1 MDTYMPKLEEMHHKW
16 VVMDAEDKVLGHVA
30 VEAAR
35 VLRGKHRADYTPHAE
50 NGDFVIIVNA
60 AKARVTGKKRSEK
73 MYYAYSGFVG
83 GMKDTTYEKM
93 LAKHPT
99 RPMELAVKGMLPH
112 SPLGRALLRHLRV
125 YPGAEHDHASQQPV
139 PYPID

>member
-60 AKARVTGKKRSEK
+60 AKARVTGKKRTEK

>member
-1 MDTYMPKLEEMHHKW
+1 VKTYVPKRDEMKHKW
-16 VVMDAEDKVLGHVA
+16 VIIDAEDKVLGHVA

-60 AKARVTGKKRSEK
+60 AKARMSGKKRTDK
-73 MYYAYSGFVG
+73 KYYDYSGFMG
-83 GMKDTTYEKM
+83 GMKETTYERM

-125 YPGAEHDHASQQPV
+125 YAGSEHDQVSQKPV
-139 PYPID
+139 PHPIP

>member
-1 MDTYMPKLEEMHHKW
+1 MKTYIPKRDEMKHKW
-16 VVMDAEDKVLGHVA
+16 VVIDAQDQVLGHVA

-35 VLRGKHRADYTPHAE
+35 VLRGKHRPDYTPHAE

-60 AKARVTGKKRSEK
+60 AKARVTGKKRTDK
-73 MYYAYSGFVG
+73 KYYDYSGFMG
-83 GMKDTTYEKM
+83 GMKETTYEKM

-125 YPGAEHDHASQQPV
+125 YAGPEHDHASQQPV
-139 PYPID
+139 PHPIP

>member
-1 MDTYMPKLEEMHHKW
+1 MAERTHQW
-16 VVMDAEDKVLGHVA
+16 VVIDAENKVLGKVA

-35 VLRGKHRADYTPHAE
+35 VLRGKHKAAYTPHLE
-50 NGDFVIIVNA
+50 NGDYVIIINA
-60 AKARVTGKKRSEK
+60 AKARVTGKKLTDK
-73 MYYAYSGFVG
+73 MYYDYSGFMG
-83 GMKDTTYEKM
+83 GMKETTYGKM

-125 YPGAEHDHASQQPV
+125 YPGAEHPHASQMPV
-139 PYPID
+139 TRSVD

>member
-1 MDTYMPKLEEMHHKW
+1 MDTYFPKLEEMHHTW
-16 VVMDAEDKVLGHVA
+16 VVMDAEDRVLGHVA

-35 VLRGKHRADYTPHAE
+35 VLRGKHRPDYTPHAE

-60 AKARVTGKKRSEK
+60 AKARVTGKKRTDK
-73 MYYAYSGFVG
+73 MYYNYSGFMG
-83 GMKDTTYEKM
+83 GMKETNYEKM

>member
-1 MDTYMPKLEEMHHKW
+1 MHHKW
-16 VVMDAEDKVLGHVA
+16 VIMDAQDKVLGHVA

-35 VLRGKHRADYTPHAE
+35 VLRGKHRPDYTPHAE

-60 AKARVTGKKRSEK
+60 AKARVTGKKRTDK
-73 MYYAYSGFVG
+73 KYYDYSGFMG
-83 GMKDTTYEKM
+83 GMKETTYEKM

-125 YPGAEHDHASQQPV
+125 YPGAEHDHASQKPV

>member
-1 MDTYMPKLEEMHHKW
+1 MDERTHQW
-16 VVMDAEDKVLGHVA
+16 VVIDAEDKVLGKVA

-35 VLRGKHRADYTPHAE
+35 VLRGKHKAAYTPHLE
-50 NGDFVIIVNA
+50 NGDFVIIINA
-60 AKARVTGKKRSEK
+60 AKARVTGKKQTDK
-73 MYYAYSGFVG
+73 MYYDYSGFMG
-83 GMKDTTYEKM
+83 GMKETTYGKM

-125 YPGAEHDHASQQPV
+125 YPGAE
-139 PYPID
+139 

>member
-1 MDTYMPKLEEMHHKW
+1 MKTFVPKMDERTHQW
-16 VVMDAEDKVLGHVA
+16 VVIDAENKVLGKVA

-35 VLRGKHRADYTPHAE
+35 VLRGKHKPAYTPHLE
-50 NGDFVIIVNA
+50 NGDFVIIINA
-60 AKARVTGKKRSEK
+60 AKARVTGKKLTDK
-73 MYYAYSGFVG
+73 KYYDYSGFMG
-83 GMKDTTYEKM
+83 GMKETTYGKM

-125 YPGAEHDHASQQPV
+125 YPGAEHPHASQMPV
-139 PYPID
+139 PRMID